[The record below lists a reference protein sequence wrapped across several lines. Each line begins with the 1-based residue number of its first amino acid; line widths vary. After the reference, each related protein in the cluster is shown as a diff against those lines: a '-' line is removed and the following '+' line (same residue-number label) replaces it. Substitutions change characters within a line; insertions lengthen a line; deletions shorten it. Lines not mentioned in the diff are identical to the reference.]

1 MLRFLP
7 IIFFSGLSLL
17 WLSGCDRTEESP
29 SALASPT
36 PEGFEL
42 VDGFN
47 LTLVA
52 SEPLIADPV
61 DMEIDEY
68 GNLYVVEMPGYP
80 LDTSGSGRIK
90 KLTDSNGDG
99 RMDSATVFADGLTLP
114 TGILRWKQGVLVVDT
129 PRVVYLEDT
138 NGDGQADKREV
149 ILTGFAVSNPQH
161 NVNNPELGLDNWI
174 YLGHEPAITTNL
186 FPEEFGDGGSEVH
199 YADRPDS
206 PRLPVNADGRSVRF
220 RPDTG
225 ELELLASK
233 TQFGHSFTAFGQRLT
248 VNNNNHVMHEVI
260 PARYL
265 QRNPHLPVASATRSL
280 SDHGDAAPVFPITQ
294 NPEHQL
300 LTDKGII
307 TAASGITAYLG
318 NVFGED
324 YKHSV
329 FVAESVSNLVHVDR
343 LRQEGVSF
351 VASRMHQER
360 EFLAST
366 DAWFRP
372 VNFYVG
378 PEGGLYV
385 VDYYRRIV
393 EHPEWMAE
401 DAVTAGNLYDGREQG
416 RIYRV
421 MPADKTVAQADV
433 TMPGEMSVPELIDT
447 LAHPNHWW
455 RKQAQRLLVDRWQD
469 TRPEPNYLD
478 SLEQM
483 AGHAQKPLGRLHALW
498 TLQGIGQ
505 LRPEVIQGALSDPE
519 PGVRENA
526 IQLAELHLPGSP
538 RLAQALLALADEA
551 HPRVRFQLL
560 ATLGDIDTPAAASL
574 REQMLFAHLDDP
586 WMQIAALS
594 APPEQNR
601 DLLDAA
607 LKRYR
612 PAYDG
617 LVERLAAMEAAT
629 AEEEQM
635 ASRVRQATQLGES
648 ADWQAALLSGLAQ
661 GHSPESLSPPT
672 LERVQQQLLESVF
685 EHPSLEVGQAA
696 VTYLRKLPDSASLR
710 HPARLDRA
718 RSLAIAAQA
727 KERKRLLAVE
737 YLMLADAEGEV
748 AVFQSLIQE
757 DQPLALQLGAAEA
770 LGATD
775 ADRAAAFLLEHWP
788 QLAPELQD
796 AALNVL
802 LQSPVAIAQLLTA
815 LESGQI
821 NPASLGW
828 RRSVRLMTQRDADL
842 RERARALL
850 AEPEGGRAQAVA
862 SYRPALSLEGS
873 AGAGAQV
880 YQQQCAV
887 CHTVGATRGMAF
899 GPDLAS
905 LGNRQPGNL
914 LADILDPNRSIADG
928 YDLWELNLT
937 NGTRLQGVVASQTP
951 SAVTLRQAG
960 GAEQVISRQQITD
973 MTTLPMSAMPEGL
986 ERTIDHQQ
994 MADLLA
1000 FIRDEDEEST
1010 P

>member
-7 IIFFSGLSLL
+7 IISFSALSLL
-17 WLSGCDRTEESP
+17 WLSACNQTEEPP
-29 SALASPT
+29 SAPASSA

-42 VDGFN
+42 VDGFS

-80 LDTSGSGRIK
+80 LDTSGSGRVK
-90 KLTDSNGDG
+90 KLTDSDGDG
-99 RMDSATVFADGLTLP
+99 RMDTATVFAHDLTLP
-114 TGILRWKQGVLVVDT
+114 TGIMRWKQGVLVVDT
-129 PRVVYLEDT
+129 PRVLYLEDT

-149 ILTGFAVSNPQH
+149 VLTGFAVSNPQH

-186 FPEEFGDGGSEVH
+186 YPEEFGDGGSEVH
-199 YADRPDS
+199 YANRPES

-220 RPDTG
+220 RPDTWG
-225 ELELLASK
+225 LELLASK

-248 VNNNNHVMHEVI
+248 VNNNNHIMHEVI

-265 QRNPHLPVASATRSL
+265 QRNPHLPVSSATRSL
-280 SDHGDAAPVFPITQ
+280 SDHGDAAPVFPITE

-318 NVFGED
+318 NAFGED

-343 LRQEGVSF
+343 LREEGVSF

-385 VDYYRRIV
+385 VDYYRRVV

-401 DAVTAGNLYDGREQG
+401 DAVTAGNLYDGRDQG

-421 MPADKTVAQADV
+421 MPTDTTAVQANAK
-433 TMPGEMSVPELIDT
+433 MPGEMSIPQLIDT

-469 TRPEPNYLD
+469 TPNDANHLD

-483 AGHAQKPLGRLHALW
+483 AGNDQKPLGRLHALW
-498 TLQGIGQ
+498 TLEGIGQ
-505 LRPEVIQGALSDPE
+505 LRPEIIQSALTDPE

-526 IQLAELHLPGSP
+526 IRLAELHLPGSP
-538 RLAQALLALADEA
+538 QLVQSLLALADEH
-551 HPRVRFQLL
+551 HPRVQFQLL
-560 ATLGDIDTPAAASL
+560 ATLGDIDTPAAANL
-574 REQMLFAHLDDP
+574 REQMLFAHLDAP

-601 DLLDAA
+601 GLLDAA
-607 LKRYR
+607 LNRYQ

-629 AEEEQM
+629 ADEEQM
-635 ASRVRQATQLGES
+635 ANRVRQATQSDE
-648 ADWQAALLSGLAQ
+648 AAPWQASLLSGLAQ
-661 GHSPESLSPPT
+661 GFAPESLSPPAMET
-672 LERVQQQLLESVF
+672 VQQQLLESVF
-685 EHPSLEVGQAA
+685 EHPSLRVRQASVA
-696 VTYLRKLPDSASLR
+696 YLRRLPDSASLR
-710 HPARLDRA
+710 RPARLDTA
-718 RSLAIAAQA
+718 RSLAQSAQA
-727 KERKRLLAVE
+727 EESERLLALD
-737 YLMLADAEGEV
+737 YLTLADAEGEA
-748 AVFQSLIQE
+748 AVFRALIQK
-757 DQPLALQLGAAEA
+757 DQPLTVQLAAVEA
-770 LGATD
+770 LGATN
-775 ADRAAAFLLEHWP
+775 ADRAAAFLLAHWP

-796 AALNVL
+796 ATLDVL
-802 LQSPVAIAQLLTA
+802 LRSPVAIAQLLTS
-815 LESGQI
+815 LESGEV

-850 AEPEGGRAQAVA
+850 AEPEGGRAQVVA

-873 AGAGAQV
+873 AEAGEQV
-880 YQQQCAV
+880 YQRQCAV
-887 CHTVGATRGMAF
+887 CHTMGATRGMAF

-928 YDLWELNLT
+928 YDLWELILT
-937 NGTRLQGVVASQTP
+937 DGTRVQGVVASQTP
-951 SAVTLRQAG
+951 SAVTLRYAG
-960 GAEQVISRQQITD
+960 GAEQLISRQQIAS

-986 ERTIDHQQ
+986 EKTIDHQQ

-1000 FIRDEDEEST
+1000 FIRNEDEDTT

>member
-1 MLRFLP
+1 M
-7 IIFFSGLSLL
+7 
-17 WLSGCDRTEESP
+17 WLSACDRAEEPPAVSI
-29 SALASPT
+29 A
-36 PEGFEL
+36 PESFEL
-42 VDGFN
+42 VEGFS

-80 LDTSGSGRIK
+80 LDTSGSGRVK

-99 RMDSATVFADGLTLP
+99 RMDKATVFADGLTLP

-129 PRVVYLEDT
+129 PRVLYLEDT

-149 ILTGFAVSNPQH
+149 VLKGFAVSNPQH

-186 FPEEFGDGGSEVH
+186 YPEEFGDSGSEVH
-199 YADRPDS
+199 YADRSDS

-233 TQFGHSFTAFGQRLT
+233 TQFGHSFTAWGQRLT
-248 VNNNNHVMHEVI
+248 VNNNNHIMHEVI

-280 SDHGDAAPVFPITQ
+280 SDHGDAAPVFPITL

-300 LTDKGII
+300 LTDKGVI

-318 NVFGED
+318 GAFGED

-329 FVAESVSNLVHVDR
+329 FVAESVSNLVHVDS
-343 LRQEGVSF
+343 LREEGLSF
-351 VASRMHQER
+351 VASRMHQDR

-385 VDYYRRIV
+385 VDYYRRVV

-401 DAVTAGNLYDGREQG
+401 EAVNAGNLYDGRDQG

-421 MPADKTVAQADV
+421 MPADTPAAQAAV
-433 TMPGEMSVPELIDT
+433 TMPGEMSIPELIDT

-455 RKQAQRLLVDRWQD
+455 RKQAQRLLVDHWQAGRAD
-469 TRPEPNYLD
+469 ADHLH
-478 SLEQM
+478 SLERL
-483 AGHAQKPLGRLHALW
+483 AGNSRQPLGRLHALW
-498 TLQGIGQ
+498 TLEGIGQ
-505 LRPEVIQGALSDPE
+505 LRPEVIQRALTDPE

-526 IQLAELHLPGSP
+526 IRLAELHLPGHP
-538 RLAQALLALADEA
+538 QLAQALLALSDES
-551 HPRVRFQLL
+551 HPRVQFQLL
-560 ATLGDIDTPAAASL
+560 ATLGEVDTPAADSL
-574 REQMLFAHLDDP
+574 RERMLFAHLDDP

-594 APPEQNR
+594 APPEQNQG
-601 DLLDAA
+601 LLDSA
-607 LKRYR
+607 LKRYQ

-617 LVERLAAMEAAT
+617 LVKRLAAMEAAT
-629 AEEEQM
+629 ANEEQM
-635 ASRVRQATQLGES
+635 ASRVRQATQLGEP

-661 GHSPESLSPPT
+661 GYTPESLSSAT
-672 LERVQQQLLESVF
+672 LEKMQQQLLESVF
-685 EHPSLEVGQAA
+685 EHSSLEVRQAA
-696 VTYLRKLPDSASLR
+696 VAYLRNLPDSTSLR
-710 HPARLDRA
+710 QPARLDKA
-718 RSLAIAAQA
+718 RSLAQSAQA
-727 KERKRLLAVE
+727 DETERLLALE
-737 YLMLADAEGEV
+737 YLTLANAESEA
-748 AVFQSLIQE
+748 AVFRSLIQE
-757 DQPLALQLGAAEA
+757 NQPPTVQLGAVEA

-775 ADRAAAFLLEHWP
+775 ADRAAEFLLARWP

-802 LQSPVAIAQLLTA
+802 LQSPVGIAQLLTA
-815 LESGQI
+815 LESGQVSS
-821 NPASLGW
+821 ASLGW
-828 RRSVRLMTQRDADL
+828 RRSVRLMTQRDPDL
-842 RERARALL
+842 RERARTLL
-850 AEPEGGRAQAVA
+850 AEPKGGRAQVVA
-862 SYRPALSLEGS
+862 SYRTALTLKGS
-873 AGAGAQV
+873 AEAGEQV
-880 YQQQCAV
+880 YRQQCAV
-887 CHTVGATRGMAF
+887 CHTMGAKGGMAF

-914 LADILDPNRSIADG
+914 LADILDPNLSIADG

-937 NGTRLQGVVASQTP
+937 DGTRLQGVVASQTQ

-960 GAEQVISRQQITD
+960 GAEQIISRPQITS

-986 ERTIDHQQ
+986 EKSIDHQQ

-1000 FIRDEDEEST
+1000 FIRDKDEDAT

>member
-7 IIFFSGLSLL
+7 IISFSALSLL
-17 WLSGCDRTEESP
+17 WLSACDQADAPP
-29 SALASPT
+29 SVSEV

-42 VDGFN
+42 VDGFR

-80 LDTSGSGRIK
+80 LDTSGSGRVK

-99 RMDSATVFADGLTLP
+99 RMDAATVFADGLTLP
-114 TGILRWKQGVLVVDT
+114 TGIMRWKQGVLVVDT
-129 PRVVYLEDT
+129 PRVLYLDDT

-149 ILTGFAVSNPQH
+149 VLTGFAVSNPQH

-186 FPEEFGDGGSEVH
+186 YPEEFGDGGSEVH
-199 YADRPDS
+199 YANRPDS
-206 PRLPVNADGRSVRF
+206 PRLPVNANGRSVRF

-318 NVFGED
+318 NAFGED
-324 YKHSV
+324 YKNSV

-343 LRQEGVSF
+343 LQQEGVSF

-385 VDYYRRIV
+385 VDYYRRVV

-401 DAVTAGNLYDGREQG
+401 DAVNAGNLYDGREQG

-421 MPADKTVAQADV
+421 MPVDKTAAQASV
-433 TMPGEMSVPELIDT
+433 TMPGEMSVPALIDT

-469 TRPEPNYLD
+469 TRPDADHLD
-478 SLEQM
+478 FLEQM
-483 AGHAQKPLGRLHALW
+483 AGNDQKPLGRLHALW
-498 TLQGIGQ
+498 TLEGIGQ
-505 LRPEVIQGALSDPE
+505 LRPEVIQNALTDPE

-526 IQLAELHLPGSP
+526 IRLAELHLPSSP
-538 RLAQALLALADEA
+538 QLVQPLLALADES
-551 HPRVRFQLL
+551 HPRVQFQLL
-560 ATLGDIDTPAAASL
+560 ATLGDIDTPAAAQL
-574 REQMLFAHLDDP
+574 REQMLFEHLDDP

-601 DLLDAA
+601 GLLDAA
-607 LKRYR
+607 LKRYQ

-629 AEEEQM
+629 ADEEQM
-635 ASRVRQATQLGES
+635 ANRVRQATQLVET
-648 ADWQAALLSGLAQ
+648 APWQASLLTGLAQ
-661 GHSPESLSPPT
+661 GFSPQSLSPPA
-672 LERVQQQLLESVF
+672 LETMQQQLLESVF
-685 EHPSLEVGQAA
+685 EHPSLQVRQAA
-696 VTYLRKLPDSASLR
+696 VTYLRRLPDSPNLR
-710 HPARLDRA
+710 RPARLDRA
-718 RSLAIAAQA
+718 RSLAQSVQA
-727 KERKRLLAVE
+727 EENERRLALDYLTLAN
-737 YLMLADAEGEV
+737 AEGEA
-748 AVFQSLIQE
+748 AVFRALLQE
-757 DQPLALQLGAAEA
+757 DQPLAVQLGAVEA

-775 ADRAAAFLLEHWP
+775 AGEAAAFLLTHWP

-815 LESGQI
+815 LESGEV

-850 AEPEGGRAQAVA
+850 AETEGGRAQVVA
-862 SYRPALSLEGS
+862 SYRPALALEGS
-873 AGAGAQV
+873 AEAGEQV
-880 YQQQCAV
+880 YQHQCAV
-887 CHTVGATRGMAF
+887 CHTMGATRGMAF

-928 YDLWELNLT
+928 YDLWELILT
-937 NGTRLQGVVASQTP
+937 DGTRVQGVVASQTP
-951 SAVTLRQAG
+951 SAVTLRHAG
-960 GAEQVISRQQITD
+960 GAEQLISRKQITS
-973 MTTLPMSAMPEGL
+973 MATLPMSAMPEGL
-986 ERTIDHQQ
+986 EKTIDHQQ

-1000 FIRDEDEEST
+1000 FIRDKDEEPT